1 MPDKR
6 EPKPILLTA
15 KEAQCLIDYHSMVLR
30 SPQPQGDMAAQVAKV
45 DAAMARINDLKVF
58 LRDG

>member
-1 MPDKR
+1 MPSKQ

-30 SPQPQGDMAAQVAKV
+30 NTHLQIDLAAQVAKV